1 MFKVNKNPSARD
13 LRVFALGLLI
23 GFPVFSLLVLY
34 FARTRTGLGQP
45 SPFTFAMAMS
55 LCAVGVA
62 GGLLA
67 LLSPALGRKLYMGWM
82 ALTLPIGI
90 AMSTL
95 LLSVI
100 YFVLL
105 APFSLIVRR
114 QDPLRKKLG
123 GPSYWEDYKPHEPTI
138 ERMRRPF

>member
-1 MFKVNKNPSARD
+1 MFKVNKNPSIRD
-13 LRVFALGLLI
+13 VRVFTLGLLI
-23 GFPVFSLLVLY
+23 GFPAFSIVLFY
-34 FARTRTGLGQP
+34 ASRIRSGMGQP
-45 SPFTFAMAMS
+45 SSVTYGLATAI
-55 LCAVGVA
+55 CAVGLA

-67 LLSPALGRKLYMGWM
+67 LLAPSIGRKLYVGWM
-82 ALTLPIGI
+82 TLTLPIGI
-90 AMSTL
+90 VMSTL

-114 QDPLRKKLG
+114 KDPLRKKLG
-123 GPSYWEDYKPHEPTI
+123 ASTYWEDYKPHEPTI